1 MSIEGPFT
9 SEQQKCLARLRV
21 MLRSELR
28 NLFQGLKPPACSE
41 LFGEYDAEL
50 LNQGNS
56 LTTFFT
62 RLAFSLHGPWT
73 GKAFTP
79 INSTEGVGYNYFQ
92 YGPNTVS
99 KLPLR
104 TRLGKSRIDDGES
117 LFIRYDDLNKGIAR
131 WLVGELRQI
140 DDSFILGYGT
150 FGPKIGKSKGL
161 CRQIPFVMMGPR
173 REYRVEFMRV
183 LVPELTCVADASD

>member
-9 SEQQKCLARLRV
+9 AQQQKCLGRLRG

-28 NLFQGLKPPACSE
+28 NLFKSLKPPACSE
-41 LFGEYDAEL
+41 LVGEYDAEL
-50 LNQGNS
+50 LNQGNR
-56 LTTFFT
+56 LTSFFT
-62 RLAFSLHGPWT
+62 RLAFNIHGPWT
-73 GKAFTP
+73 GKAFNP
-79 INSTEGVGYNYFQ
+79 INSTEGIGYNCFR

-104 TRLGKSRIDDGES
+104 THLGKSRVDDGES
-117 LFIRYDDLNKGIAR
+117 LFIRYNDLNKGIIR

-150 FGPKIGKSKGL
+150 FGPKVGKSKGL
-161 CRQIPFVMMGPR
+161 CRQIPFVMIGPR
-173 REYRVEFMRV
+173 REYRVDFMRV
-183 LVPELTCVADASD
+183 LLPELSCIANATG